1 MPDTDRDDRPSPEA
15 LLAEANRERR
25 GRLKIFLGAA
35 PGVGK
40 TFAML
45 EAAHDQRREKTDVV
59 VGIVETHGRRDTEAL
74 LDGLE
79 ALPRRQVDY
88 RGRQFAEMD
97 VDAILR
103 RRPGLVLVDELAHTN
118 IPGSRHVKRFQDVE
132 EILEAGI
139 DVLSTLNIQHL
150 ESLNDVVERITG
162 IRVRETVPD
171 SVLQDADEIEL
182 IDLPPRTL
190 IKRLR
195 EGKVYVPDQAMLA
208 MERFFSPGT
217 LTALREMALRAA
229 AERVDAQMVTYMR
242 AHAIQGPWP
251 TRERILVCIGDGKA
265 VFRLVR
271 TARRAAERR
280 QAPWIAVHVETH
292 RHATLP
298 EEAKTR
304 ISDALRLAEQL
315 GAETHVIPGDKVAAE
330 LLAFAR
336 ERNISQI
343 IAGRAR
349 PGRWLPSLHASV
361 TAELLARAD
370 SFDVTVVSGEDDA
383 EPAPASLG
391 VRPRGFGWVGKWTGY
406 AMAAVATGAATGL
419 SYGLSLFMELPNISL
434 VYLMTVLLVAIRYG
448 LGPSIAASIACALTY
463 NFFFTEPLFTLDIS
477 DTQNILTVAF
487 FLLTAFIASNLAARV
502 GSQVE
507 ATRLSARRTANLY
520 GFSRKIAAAANQDDV
535 LWAVVHHVA
544 ATIHGRSLVLLPE
557 APVPGLDM
565 RPDGGQLMIRAGYPP
580 EDRLDDKARAAAE
593 WAWSHAEPA
602 GRGSTTLPTSPWLF
616 LPLQTGRGPVGV
628 LGVQIEGRDRPLSPE
643 DSRLLGTLADQAA
656 VAIERTNLVSDIE
669 NARLATE
676 TERLRSALLSSLSHD
691 LRTPLASILGAA
703 SSLISYEGSLNA
715 ADRLDL
721 TQTIQDEAERLNRF
735 VQNLL
740 DMTRLGSGKLKPRTD
755 WVDLRDVIGSAVER
769 AAKLLRRR
777 QVRVEIDPALPL
789 LRLDAML
796 MEQVIFNLIDNACK
810 YSPAGTPVTV
820 WTALRHGHAVVEVCD
835 QGPGIPA
842 EDRERVFDMFY
853 RVEEGDSR
861 AAGTGLGLAICRGI
875 VEAHGGRIAAQPGL
889 NGAGTCIVIRLPVAD
904 ADQPEAPPIE
914 TVE

>member
-1 MPDTDRDDRPSPEA
+1 MTDP
-15 LLAEANRERR
+15 
-25 GRLKIFLGAA
+25 
-35 PGVGK
+35 
-40 TFAML
+40 
-45 EAAHDQRREKTDVV
+45 Q
-59 VGIVETHGRRDTEAL
+59 
-74 LDGLE
+74 
-79 ALPRRQVDY
+79 Q
-88 RGRQFAEMD
+88 
-97 VDAILR
+97 
-103 RRPGLVLVDELAHTN
+103 
-118 IPGSRHVKRFQDVE
+118 GS
-132 EILEAGI
+132 
-139 DVLSTLNIQHL
+139 
-150 ESLNDVVERITG
+150 
-162 IRVRETVPD
+162 
-171 SVLQDADEIEL
+171 
-182 IDLPPRTL
+182 
-190 IKRLR
+190 
-195 EGKVYVPDQAMLA
+195 
-208 MERFFSPGT
+208 
-217 LTALREMALRAA
+217 
-229 AERVDAQMVTYMR
+229 
-242 AHAIQGPWP
+242 
-251 TRERILVCIGDGKA
+251 
-265 VFRLVR
+265 
-271 TARRAAERR
+271 
-280 QAPWIAVHVETH
+280 
-292 RHATLP
+292 
-298 EEAKTR
+298 
-304 ISDALRLAEQL
+304 
-315 GAETHVIPGDKVAAE
+315 
-330 LLAFAR
+330 
-336 ERNISQI
+336 
-343 IAGRAR
+343 
-349 PGRWLPSLHASV
+349 
-361 TAELLARAD
+361 
-370 SFDVTVVSGEDDA
+370 
-383 EPAPASLG
+383 
-391 VRPRGFGWVGKWTGY
+391 
-406 AMAAVATGAATGL
+406 
-419 SYGLSLFMELPNISL
+419 
-434 VYLMTVLLVAIRYG
+434 
-448 LGPSIAASIACALTY
+448 
-463 NFFFTEPLFTLDIS
+463 
-477 DTQNILTVAF
+477 
-487 FLLTAFIASNLAARV
+487 RV

-520 GFSRKIAAAANQDDV
+520 GFSRKIAAAADQDDV

-557 APVPGLDM
+557 TPGQGLE
-565 RPDGGQLMIRAGYPP
+565 PEGGQLVIRAGYPP

-643 DSRLLGTLADQAA
+643 DTRLLGTLADQAA

-755 WVDLRDVIGSAVER
+755 WVDFRDIVGSAVER
-769 AAKLLRRR
+769 AAKPLRRR
-777 QVRVEIDPALPL
+777 KVRMEIDPALPL

-810 YSPAGTPVTV
+810 YSPPGTPVTV
-820 WTALRHGHAVVEVCD
+820 WTALRSGHAVVEVCD

-889 NGAGTCIVIRLPVAD
+889 NGAGTCIVIRLPVTG
-904 ADQPEAPPIE
+904 ADQPEAPPAE

>member
-45 EAAHDQRREKTDVV
+45 EAAHDQRREKVDVV
-59 VGIVETHGRRDTEAL
+59 IGIVETHGRRDTEAL

-79 ALPRRQVDY
+79 VLPRRQVDY
-88 RGRQFAEMD
+88 RGRFFAEMD

-162 IRVRETVPD
+162 VKVRETVPD

-182 IDLPPRTL
+182 IDLPPQTL

-304 ISDALRLAEQL
+304 ISEALRLAEQL

-370 SFDVTVVSGEDDA
+370 SFDVTVVSGED
-383 EPAPASLG
+383 ETETAPLPSAT
-391 VRPRGFGWVGKWTGY
+391 RPRAFKWVGY
-406 AMAAVATGAATGL
+406 AVAAAATGAATAL
-419 SYGLSLFMELPNISL
+419 SYGLSLFMALPNISL
-434 VYLMTVLLVAIRYG
+434 VYLMTVLLVAIRHG
-448 LGPSIAASIACALTY
+448 LGPSIAVSIASALAY
-463 NFFFTEPLFTLDIS
+463 NFFFTDPLFTLDIS
-477 DTQNILTVAF
+477 DVQDIMTVVF
-487 FLLTAFIASNLAARV
+487 FLLTAVIASNLAARV

-557 APVPGLDM
+557 TPGPGLEM
-565 RPDGGQLMIRAGYPP
+565 GPEGGQLVIRAGYPP

-656 VAIERTNLVSDIE
+656 VAIERTSLVSDIE

-755 WVDLRDVIGSAVER
+755 WVDLRDIVGSAVER

-777 QVRVEIDPALPL
+777 RVRIEIDPALPL

-796 MEQVIFNLIDNACK
+796 MEQVIFNLIDNVCK
-810 YSPAGTPVTV
+810 YSPPGTPVTV
-820 WTALRHGHAVVEVCD
+820 WTALRSGHTVVEVCD

-904 ADQPEAPPIE
+904 AGQPEAPPAE